1 MYRRLFS
8 RRLLLSFVLV
18 ATLFRLL
25 PLAKTE
31 YTLETSFVSI
41 NTNYIKK
48 CSYVV
53 KLIEEGKHVPVEES
67 TMDKCPYLLERWSSI
82 EGNPT
87 HTEFASGT
95 PSTEPTEIHISR
107 STQSPI
113 HMKLCPYISLL
124 SAEKRARLSH
134 SSPLQKT
141 IFSFLF
147 PGSPKVNSLLAT
159 FYISSI
165 PNFILFFVPPDI
177 QPPSLNTLVS
187 FAVGGLLGD
196 VFLHLLPQSFMG
208 ETSDDDVHFV
218 MIDEKR
224 NVVIGLGLFA
234 GLACFFVIDKSMR
247 ILSGDGQHEHGHGHT
262 HGHAHEHQSTV
273 ERKSVKETG
282 ESTAINKISNDA
294 KRRNTSQS
302 SDSTYDS
309 TSSLSSSSPSST
321 SSSSSVPPSS
331 SSPKSPSKQPST
343 SIRLSAYL
351 NLIADATHNFTDG
364 LAMAAS
370 FYASPSVG
378 ATTTVA
384 VFFHEIPH
392 EIGDYAIL
400 VQSGFTKRYALL
412 SQFGTALGAFL
423 GTFAGIA
430 IEEYSRGD
438 HPAGEKG
445 FNIGDVGD
453 GIWGTSVHMSDLVIP
468 FTAGGFIYIATV
480 GVIPELLEVSGK
492 FGKDIKQG
500 ITEFVAML
508 IGIGMMAVIAWNED

>member
-1 MYRRLFS
+1 
-8 RRLLLSFVLV
+8 
-18 ATLFRLL
+18 
-25 PLAKTE
+25 
-31 YTLETSFVSI
+31 
-41 NTNYIKK
+41 
-48 CSYVV
+48 
-53 KLIEEGKHVPVEES
+53 
-67 TMDKCPYLLERWSSI
+67 MDKCPYLLERWSSI

-224 NVVIGLGLFA
+224 NVVIG
-234 GLACFFVIDKSMR
+234 
-247 ILSGDGQHEHGHGHT
+247 
-262 HGHAHEHQSTV
+262 TV

-445 FNIGDVGD
+445 FNVGDVGD